1 MPAPNLWMRLKQ
13 VTHDRQYNKGI
24 SQTVILRW
32 GMINLKKYDV
42 PLACYAAAW
51 SLTPIA
57 AAVTLFTSFLAP
69 GVGHPPGVWQLISG

>member
-1 MPAPNLWMRLKQ
+1 MRLKQ
-13 VTHDRQYNKGI
+13 VTHDRQCNKGI

-32 GMINLKKYDV
+32 GMINLKKCDV

-51 SLTPIA
+51 SLTPVA
-57 AAVTLFTSFLAP
+57 AAVTLFTSSFLAP